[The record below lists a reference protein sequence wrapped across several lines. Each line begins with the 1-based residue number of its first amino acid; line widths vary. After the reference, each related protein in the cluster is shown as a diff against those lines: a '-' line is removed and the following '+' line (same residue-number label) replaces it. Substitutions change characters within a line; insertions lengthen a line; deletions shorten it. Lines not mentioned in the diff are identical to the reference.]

1 MSDTV
6 EIISNNIDL
15 VIIPTPAYNVVVAA
29 PETKSLEMTV
39 NSVAGPRGIDGTNG
53 TVGATGTQGQ
63 QGLPG
68 LNGSQGL
75 QGAQGVPG
83 VPGDA
88 ISVASYPV
96 QLAAPVAGDVL
107 TFSNSMWI
115 NDKIASDGGNF

>member
-15 VIIPTPAYNVVVAA
+15 VILPTPTYNVVVAA

-39 NSVAGPRGIDGTNG
+39 NSVAGPRGIDGENG
-53 TVGATGTQGQ
+53 TVGATGAQGQ

-68 LNGSQGL
+68 LIGSQGL
-75 QGAQGVPG
+75 QGPRGL
-83 VPGDA
+83 PGDA

-96 QLAAPVAGDVL
+96 QLADPVTGDVL